1 MHVQMYLFIKIIFS
15 IAGSQIVL
23 VAEPFCYEKCISTK
37 ENEDIRLSRPIYPY
51 LNVLIHYDNYFHYA
65 EPISGSGPPL
75 FF

>member
-1 MHVQMYLFIKIIFS
+1 M
-15 IAGSQIVL
+15 L

-75 FF
+75 FLEMHFHTRKQKHSRV